1 MSATPQGRDALNA
14 KFKFCKNLTKP
25 EDQDQFVGRYSHL
38 DQAPPILTHYHFTD
52 YLVDVYSVLAQN
64 NFPYETAG
72 HTPLPANPVNAF
84 CSYLNESYEGEQLID
99 VRERNYLVATSN
111 Y

>member
-14 KFKFCKNLTKP
+14 KFEFCRNLTKP
-25 EDQDQFVGRYSHL
+25 EDQDQFVGKYFHL
-38 DQAPPILTHYHFTD
+38 DPVLLILTHYHFTD

-84 CSYLNESYEGEQLID
+84 CSYLNRSYEGEELID
-99 VRERNYLVATSN
+99 VRERSYLVTTNN